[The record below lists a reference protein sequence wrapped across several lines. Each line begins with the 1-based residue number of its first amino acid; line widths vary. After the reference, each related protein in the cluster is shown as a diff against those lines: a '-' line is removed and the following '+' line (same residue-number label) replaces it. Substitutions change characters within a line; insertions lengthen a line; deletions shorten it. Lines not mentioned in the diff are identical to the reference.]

1 MIDFIDW
8 LLNLEE
14 VKDVVFIKDPY
25 ECPKTENDY
34 EIIIAPIVNELDI
47 ISFDGFWDKIGHEL
61 GKRIDKSPKLKEYQT
76 KLLII
81 PHNNHEELKKYYV
94 RVR

>member
-8 LLNLEE
+8 LLNLDE

-34 EIIIAPIVNELDI
+34 EIIIAPIVKAMDSH
-47 ISFDGFWDKIGHEL
+47 SFNKFWDKIGLEL
-61 GKRIDKSPKLKEYQT
+61 GNRIKKSSKLKEYQT
-76 KLLII
+76 KFLII
-81 PHNNHEELKKYYV
+81 PYNNHDELKRYYE
-94 RVR
+94 